1 MLSRLVRQRSF
12 LGTTTAAA
20 VVVGT
25 AAAVEF
31 HADYQE
37 EQQPYTANQDSST
50 GKSSRLPRSY
60 DRDAIRTYWKKRPL
74 SVVFRV
80 GEIGYELGPTL
91 VQASYWRYQYQ
102 QQEQEEQDQEQDKEQ
117 QEQREAEHQV
127 RLQHLAI
134 GLREAVTNLGP
145 AFVKAG
151 QQLATRPDL
160 IPAVVLK
167 ELQTLCDAVRPIPD
181 DIALAMIRTELN
193 NAQRWQAHAQQ
204 SQQQQQKN
212 NTTKPDIDSDSDI
225 DIDDIF
231 EDIHLVASASIGQV
245 YKAKLKKTSEPSIS
259 TIGSNSYTT
268 TNASAT
274 DEYVAIKVQRPGM
287 EKVFSL
293 DLFLLQLWGDI
304 MDAFTTLCTEQI
316 PYHSKFFDA
325 FSSGSYQELDYEKE
339 AANQLY
345 FKQELGKRMGT
356 SKQSNV
362 YVPNVYPHYTT
373 QRILTTEW
381 IEGIKLADASPE
393 IIRRLIPIGVELFL
407 TQLLDLGRFHCDPH
421 PGNLL
426 VTTATQTNGTPIHT
440 LCLIDYGLCA
450 TVTRHEREAI
460 TKAIVHLLYRDYAT
474 LIHHDTKELGF
485 LPHEFD
491 TTVIEPIL
499 TNVLTGGLF
508 QSGSDLSK
516 RKQKLGEI
524 SNELNAIFFHYP
536 FQVPGFFALLTRGL
550 GLLEGIALQGDPD
563 FDIFRASAPYAT
575 RRAVTLLGREYHQ
588 RRRGHEASTRSTATT
603 VLDTTTTKLD
613 LD

>member
-1 MLSRLVRQRSF
+1 MWSRFVRQRSF
-12 LGTTTAAA
+12 LGTTTVAA

-31 HADYQE
+31 QAEYQE
-37 EQQPYTANQDSST
+37 EQQQQPSTEDPGSST
-50 GKSSRLPRSY
+50 GNSYRLPRSY

-74 SVVFRV
+74 SVVSRV

-91 VQASYWRYQYQ
+91 VQASYWRYRYQ
-102 QQEQEEQDQEQDKEQ
+102 QQQQQKQEEQEREREQEQ
-117 QEQREAEHQV
+117 QEQQEAEHQV
-127 RLQHLAI
+127 RLQRLAI
-134 GLREAVTNLGP
+134 SLREAVTNLGP

-181 DIALAMIRTELN
+181 DIALAMLRTELN
-193 NAQRWQAHAQQ
+193 
-204 SQQQQQKN
+204 K
-212 NTTKPDIDSDSDI
+212 TDSDSDI
-225 DIDDIF
+225 EIEDIF

-245 YKAKLKKTSEPSIS
+245 YKAKLKKKTSEPSIS
-259 TIGSNSYTT
+259 TIGSSTT
-268 TNASAT
+268 SDTN
-274 DEYVAIKVQRPGM
+274 EYVAIKVQRPGM
-287 EKVFSL
+287 EKIFSL
-293 DLFLLQLWGDI
+293 DLFLLQLWGDM

-339 AANQLY
+339 AANQVY

-362 YVPNVYPHYTT
+362 YVPNVYPQYTT

-381 IEGIKLADASPE
+381 IEGIKLADAPPE
-393 IIRRLIPIGVELFL
+393 IIRQLIPIGVDLFL
-407 TQLLDLGRFHCDPH
+407 TQLLDIGRFHCDPH

-426 VTTATQTNGTPIHT
+426 VTTATQTNGTPVHT

-450 TVTRHEREAI
+450 TVTRREREAI

-485 LPHEFD
+485 LPPEFD

-575 RRAVTLLGREYHQ
+575 KRAVTLLGRGYHQ
-588 RRRGHEASTRSTATT
+588 RRRGHAAPTRSTATT
-603 VLDTTTTKLD
+603 VLNTTTTKLD